1 MFHICRA
8 FDFAIKEKGLSKIL
22 NFGASLTKNILSE
35 ILCSN
40 SSLLHEIDCHDK
52 GHKVKLIKRVIF
64 SFISIK
70 GKHLCRSENKEINS
84 LIRHSKTKE
93 ILFKHE

>member
-8 FDFAIKEKGLSKIL
+8 FDFAIKEKGLSQIL
-22 NFGASLTKNILSE
+22 NFGASLTNNILSE

-52 GHKVKLIKRVIF
+52 GHKVKLMKRIIF
-64 SFISIK
+64 SFTS
-70 GKHLCRSENKEINS
+70 KHLCHSQNKEINS

-93 ILFKHE
+93 IHFKHE

>member
-8 FDFAIKEKGLSKIL
+8 FDFSIKEKSLSQIL
-22 NFGASLTKNILSE
+22 NFGASLTNNILSE

-52 GHKVKLIKRVIF
+52 GHKVKLMKRIIF
-64 SFISIK
+64 SFTSIK
-70 GKHLCRSENKEINS
+70 SKHLCRSKNKEINS

-93 ILFKHE
+93 IHFKHE